1 MHLRSGRSLLI
12 ISLLAAL
19 LTLSACA
26 APAPASAPASQ
37 GDAAPATEAQA
48 TEAQDIVTWYYY
60 DQDNTDPA
68 ANERIGNFYLAEK
81 MPEFNEEFA
90 GQYNWVNVPR
100 DYNLALD
107 LVAAVQNNGE

>member
-1 MHLRSGRSLLI
+1 MHLRSSRSLLI
-12 ISLLAAL
+12 LSLLAAL

-37 GDAAPATEAQA
+37 GDAAPATEAQATEAQA

-100 DYNLALD
+100 DY
-107 LVAAVQNNGE
+107 